1 MWSGPGAAT
10 LIFVIGIFLAV
21 APALPH
27 DRTWARSLMALCG
40 SALLVRY
47 LVWRLTETLEI
58 EGLGMAGQLWVWT
71 CLVAELLLIFDNFLS
86 LLVMSRWAD
95 RSHEADRHA
104 ARLRG
109 TPASELPTVDVL
121 IPTYNEDLEV
131 LERTIV
137 GAKSIDYPNARV
149 WVLDDGRRD
158 WLEEF
163 CARKGVG
170 YLRRPDNR
178 HAKAGN
184 INHALELTDGQFV
197 AIFDADFVPHRDFLY
212 RTLGFFA
219 DPRIGIVQ
227 TPQRFFNPDPVQLN
241 LGAPRLFPDEQ
252 RFFFDRVLPS
262 RDAWDAAFCCG
273 SNCVIRRSA
282 LELIGGIPTS
292 SVTEDI
298 LTTLALLR
306 HGYVTRY
313 LNEKLALGLSA
324 ESLQAFFVQRRR
336 WCRGGVQVLFLRDG
350 PLGPGLDLMKRLLFF
365 PVYWL
370 VQLPATLL
378 LALMPIVYLWTGV
391 PPLHVPSLDDFL
403 GYQLATLLFFVLTF
417 AWLAPRSFVP
427 VLTTAIHMFM
437 AIRLAPTALATLIKP
452 FGEPFRVTPKGAA
465 GRRGASDGITA
476 GVALLL
482 LLACLGGA
490 LRMPFGYL
498 VGHQH
503 RLAEVA
509 VACALFE
516 SVLLLIVLVLSV
528 DRERPRAQDRFPFV
542 GELMATPFAA
552 AGPAR
557 LGELSFAGAT
567 LTFDGAPPLGLDR
580 PVRIELDGFGVAHGE
595 TKWIGETQ
603 AGVQWTWLD
612 DGLNKRLTERYPD
625 LLAHR
630 RDQSRRHPRIEVDL
644 PVRVQSLGNGTMAG
658 RTRNVSLSGAMLGLP
673 SDTGAPVGSH
683 LRLELQAIGTVDA
696 LVVRHSAAGTAV
708 RFTGMEEGT
717 REQLIRHLYTM
728 GLEQETDA
736 SAGFARRSTTIFNRL
751 VGAR

>member
-1 MWSGPGAAT
+1 
-10 LIFVIGIFLAV
+10 
-21 APALPH
+21 
-27 DRTWARSLMALCG
+27 
-40 SALLVRY
+40 
-47 LVWRLTETLEI
+47 
-58 EGLGMAGQLWVWT
+58 
-71 CLVAELLLIFDNFLS
+71 
-86 LLVMSRWAD
+86 
-95 RSHEADRHA
+95 
-104 ARLRG
+104 
-109 TPASELPTVDVL
+109 LPTVDVL

-137 GAKSIDYPNARV
+137 GAKSIDYPNTRV

-163 CARKGVG
+163 CASKGVG

-184 INHALELTDGQFV
+184 INHALGLTDGEFV

-273 SNCVIRRSA
+273 SNCVIRRAA
-282 LELIGGIPTS
+282 LELIGGIPTG
-292 SVTEDI
+292 SVTEDV

-324 ESLQAFFVQRRR
+324 ESLKAFFVQRRR
-336 WCRGGVQVLFLRDG
+336 WCRGGVQLLFLRDG

-365 PVYWL
+365 PIYWL

-391 PPLHVPSLDDFL
+391 PPLHVASLDDFL

-437 AIRLAPTALATLIKP
+437 AIRLVPTALATLIKP

-465 GRRGASDGITA
+465 GRRSASDGTTA

-490 LRMPFGYL
+490 LRVPLGYL

-552 AGPAR
+552 AAR
-557 LGELSFAGAT
+557 AQLGELSLAGAT
-567 LTFDGAPPLGLDR
+567 LAFDGPPALAVAR
-580 PVRIELDGFGVAHGE
+580 AVRIEIDGLGVAHGE
-595 TKWIGETQ
+595 TKWIGDTR

-612 DGLNKRLTERYPD
+612 DGLNKRLTERYPE
-625 LLAHR
+625 LVAQR

-644 PVRVQSLGNGTMAG
+644 PVWVESLSTSAMPG
-658 RTRNVSLSGAMLGLP
+658 RARNVSLSGAMLGLP
-673 SDTGAPVGSH
+673 DDASAPLGCH
-683 LRLELQAIGTVDA
+683 LRLEFQAIGTIYA
-696 LVVRHSAAGTAV
+696 LVVRRSAAGTAV

-728 GLEQETDA
+728 GLEQESDA
-736 SAGFARRSTTIFNRL
+736 SAGFARRSTTILNRL
-751 VGAR
+751 VGAS

>member
-1 MWSGPGAAT
+1 MLSGSGAAT
-10 LIFVIGIFLAV
+10 LIFVIGIFLTV

-40 SALLVRY
+40 SALLLRY
-47 LVWRLTETLEI
+47 LAWRLGETLEI
-58 EGLGMAGQLWVWT
+58 EGLGIGGQLWVWT

-86 LLVMSRWAD
+86 LVVMSRWAD
-95 RSHEADRHA
+95 RSREADRYA
-104 ARLRG
+104 ERLRG
-109 TPASELPTVDVL
+109 TPPGELPTVDVL
-121 IPTYNEDLEV
+121 IPTYNEDVEV

-137 GAKSIDYPNARV
+137 GAKSIDYPNALV

-184 INHALELTDGQFV
+184 INHALALTDGQFV

-212 RTLGFFA
+212 RTLGFFEDA
-219 DPRIGIVQ
+219 HIGIVQ

-241 LGAPRLFPDEQ
+241 LGAPRLFPEEQ

-292 SVTEDI
+292 SVTEDV

-324 ESLQAFFVQRRR
+324 ESLKAFFVQRQR
-336 WCRGGVQVLFLRDG
+336 WCRGGVQILFLRDG
-350 PLGPGLDLMKRLLFF
+350 PLGPGLDFMKRLLFF
-365 PVYWL
+365 PIYWL

-391 PPLHVPSLDDFL
+391 PPLYVASLDDFL

-417 AWLAPRSFVP
+417 AWLAPGSFVP

-437 AIRLAPTALATLIKP
+437 AIRLAPTAFATLIKP
-452 FGEPFRVTPKGAA
+452 FGAPFRVTPKGAA
-465 GRRGASDGITA
+465 GRRGASDRTTA
-476 GVALLL
+476 GVALVL
-482 LLACLGGA
+482 LLASLGGA
-490 LRMPFGYL
+490 LRLPLGYL

-528 DRERPRAQDRFPFV
+528 DRERPRAQDRFPFL
-542 GELMATPFAA
+542 GELMATPFALA
-552 AGPAR
+552 ARAQLR
-557 LGELSFAGAT
+557 ELSLAGGT
-567 LTFDGAPPLGLDR
+567 LTFDAAPPLSEDRAVRVEFAGL
-580 PVRIELDGFGVAHGE
+580 GGAHGQI
-595 TKWIGETQ
+595 KWIGETE

-612 DGLNKRLTERYPD
+612 DGLAERLAERYAGLVTP
-625 LLAHR
+625 R
-630 RDQSRRHPRIEVDL
+630 RDQSRRHPRVEADL
-644 PVRVQSLGNGTMAG
+644 PVRVHALGLSTMAC

-673 SDTGAPVGSH
+673 ADFGAPLGSH
-683 LRLELQAIGTVDA
+683 LCLEFQSVGTIDA
-696 LVVRHSAAGTAV
+696 LVVRRSPAGTAV
-708 RFTGMEEGT
+708 RFTGMEERT

-728 GLEQETDA
+728 GLEQETDP
-736 SAGFARRSTTIFNRL
+736 SAGFARRWTTILSRL
-751 VGAR
+751 VGAS